1 MDVVPRLACASVVA
15 AATLAASGACALPLG
30 SANASAAR
38 TPTKRMPVVIPR
50 GHVLVA
56 VARTKRVRIYAG
68 PRARRPVATLAR
80 KTRLGARRVF
90 LVDWRGKRWT
100 WPKTARVFVPLRP
113 NGRRGWVRAGDVRF
127 LVNPYHVTVR
137 LHDRRLVVWRKGRVV
152 LRTRV
157 AIGRAVTP
165 TPTGKYFLTELLKQ
179 PNPRGAYGP
188 LAFGTSA
195 YSDVLQSFGGGPG
208 QVGIHGTNR
217 PSLIGSE
224 VSKGCIRVKNSTI
237 RRLAKMLPLGTPV
250 SIVVDRFDGKA
261 ARELVRRQVRF
272 GPRPAG
278 SPASR
283 RLAAFLRKEVPN
295 GRLQKVPG
303 GLRNVIG
310 IVRGRDPKRFVVVGA
325 HYDTFAKPGFVGAN
339 DGASGTAVV
348 LQLAKTIKP
357 RTLRPTVV
365 FAFFDGEE
373 APPGTNF
380 TEQGLRGSKVAAKAF
395 KRARAMILLDMVGER
410 GVSIPREQGSNRRL
424 WARLRRAA
432 ARVGAREAFPA
443 RTTGAILDD
452 HVPFR
457 QLGIPSIDLI
467 DFEFACWHKR
477 CDRFRG
483 VSEQSLD
490 RSGEA
495 VFELLRQL

>member
-1 MDVVPRLACASVVA
+1 MPRILSVSVVV

-30 SANASAAR
+30 STDASAAR
-38 TPTKRMPVVIPR
+38 TPAKRKAAEIPH
-50 GHVLVA
+50 GHVVVA
-56 VARTKRVRIYAG
+56 VAKTKRVRIYA
-68 PRARRPVATLAR
+68 RPGAKRPIASLAR
-80 KTRLGARRVF
+80 ETRHGARRVF
-90 LVDWRGKRWT
+90 LVDWRGERWT

-113 NGRRGWVRAGDVRF
+113 NGRRGWVRAADVRF

-157 AIGRAVTP
+157 AIGRALTP
-165 TPTGKYFLTELLKQ
+165 TPAGKYFLTELLKQ

-217 PSLIGSE
+217 PSLIGTE
-224 VSKGCIRVKNSTI
+224 VSHGCIRVKNSTI

-250 SIVVDRFDGKA
+250 SIVVDRFNGRA
-261 ARELVRRQVRF
+261 ARELVRRQVRL

-278 SPASR
+278 SPTSR

-295 GRLQKVPG
+295 GRFQEVPG
-303 GLRNVIG
+303 ELRNVIG
-310 IVRGRDPKRFVVVGA
+310 VVRGRDPKRVVVVGA

-373 APPGTNF
+373 APPGTKF
-380 TEQGLRGSKVAAKAF
+380 SERGMRGSRVAAKAF
-395 KRARAMILLDMVGER
+395 KNARAMILVDMVGER
-410 GVSIPREQGSNRRL
+410 GVSIPRELGSNRRL
-424 WARLRRAA
+424 WARLRLAA
-432 ARVGAREAFPA
+432 ARVGAREAFPG
-443 RTTGAILDD
+443 RSRGQILDD

-457 QLGIPSIDLI
+457 ELGIPSIDLI
-467 DFEFACWHKR
+467 DLEYSCWHKR
-477 CDRFRG
+477 CDRFAR

-490 RSGEA
+490 RVGET
-495 VFELLRQL
+495 VFELLRRL

>member
-1 MDVVPRLACASVVA
+1 MAPRVPLASVVIA
-15 AATLAASGACALPLG
+15 VALAATAALELPG
-30 SANASAAR
+30 GTSASAAG
-38 TPTKRMPVVIPR
+38 TPAKRDAVVVPH
-50 GHVLVA
+50 GHVIVA
-56 VARTKRVRIYAG
+56 VARAKSVRIY
-68 PRARRPVATLAR
+68 PRSSAKRPIATLER
-80 KTRLGARRVF
+80 KTRYGARRVF
-90 LVDWRGKRWT
+90 LVDWRQKRWT
-100 WPKTARVFVPLRP
+100 WPKTVRVFVPLRP
-113 NGRRGWVRAGDVRF
+113 NGRRGWVRAADVRF

-152 LRTRV
+152 LRTPV
-157 AIGRAVTP
+157 AIGRALTP
-165 TPTGKYFLTELLKQ
+165 TPAGKYFLTDLLRQ

-195 YSDVLQSFGGGPG
+195 FSDVLQSFGGGPG

-217 PSLIGSE
+217 PSLIGTD
-224 VSKGCIRVKNSTI
+224 VSHGCIRVKNSTI

-250 SIVVDRFDGKA
+250 SIVVDRFDGRA
-261 ARELVRRQVRF
+261 ARELVGHQVRL

-295 GRLQKVPG
+295 GRFQNVPG

-310 IVRGRDPKRFVVVGA
+310 VVRGRDPKRFVVVGA
-325 HYDTFAKPGFVGAN
+325 HYDTFAKRGFVGAN

-357 RTLRPTVV
+357 RTLGPTVV

-373 APPGTNF
+373 APPGTDF
-380 TEQGLRGSKVAAKAF
+380 AEQGMRGSKVAAKAF

-410 GVSIPREQGSNRRL
+410 GLSIPREQGSNRRL
-424 WARLRRAA
+424 WAKLRRAA
-432 ARVGAREAFPA
+432 ARVGAREAFPP
-443 RTTGAILDD
+443 RTRGPILDD

-457 QLGIPSIDLI
+457 QLGVPSIDLI
-467 DFEFACWHKR
+467 DLEFACWHR
-477 CDRFRG
+477 LCDRFRG

-490 RSGEA
+490 RVGET

>member
-1 MDVVPRLACASVVA
+1 MTTRLSSVIVA
-15 AATLAASGACALPLG
+15 IAVALAASAA
-30 SANASAAR
+30 SDAVNATAAR
-38 TPTKRMPVVIPR
+38 TPAKRKPVAIPHGHVVI
-50 GHVLVA
+50 A
-56 VARTKRVRIYAG
+56 VANAKRVRIYA
-68 PRARRPVATLAR
+68 RASAKRPVATLGR
-80 KTRLGARRVF
+80 QTRHGARRVF

-100 WPKTARVFVPLRP
+100 WPRTVRVFVPLRP
-113 NGRRGWVRAGDVRF
+113 NGRRGWVRAKDVRF

-137 LHDRRLVVWRKGRVV
+137 LHDRRIVVWRKGRVI
-152 LRTRV
+152 LRSRI
-157 AIGRAVTP
+157 AIGRALTP
-165 TPTGKYFLTELLKQ
+165 TPAGKYYLTELLRQ

-188 LAFGTSA
+188 YAFGLSA

-217 PSLIGSE
+217 PGLIGTE
-224 VSKGCIRVKNSTI
+224 VSHGCIRVKNTVI
-237 RRLAKMLPLGTPV
+237 RRLARMLPTGTPV

-261 ARELVRRQVRF
+261 ARELVRRQVRI

-278 SPASR
+278 SAESL
-283 RLAAFLRKEVPN
+283 RLAKFLRKEVPN
-295 GRLQKVPG
+295 GRFQEVPD

-310 IVRGRDPKRFVVVGA
+310 VVRGRNPKRFVVVGA
-325 HYDTFAKPGFVGAN
+325 HYDTYLKPGFVGAN

-373 APPGTNF
+373 ALPGTNF
-380 TEQGLRGSKVAAKAF
+380 RETGMRGSKVAARVF
-395 KRARAMILLDMVGER
+395 KNARAMILLDMVGER
-410 GVSIPREQGSNRRL
+410 GVSIPRELGSNRKL
-424 WARLRRAA
+424 WVKLRQAA
-432 ARVGAREAFPA
+432 ARVGARKTFPP
-443 RTTGAILDD
+443 TTRGRVLDD

-457 QLGIPSIDLI
+457 ELGIPAIDII
-467 DFEFACWHKR
+467 DFDFACWHKL

-490 RSGEA
+490 RVGET
-495 VFELLRQL
+495 VFELLRRL

>member
-1 MDVVPRLACASVVA
+1 MAPRILCGSVVIVVA
-15 AATLAASGACALPLG
+15 LAASTALELPAG
-30 SANASAAR
+30 STTASAAR
-38 TPTKRMPVVIPR
+38 TPAKRKAVVIPH
-50 GHVLVA
+50 GHVMVA
-56 VARTKRVRIYAG
+56 VARTKRVRIYS
-68 PRARRPVATLAR
+68 RPNAKRPIAILER
-80 KTRLGARRVF
+80 ETRHGARRVF
-90 LVDWRGKRWT
+90 LVDWREKRWT

-113 NGRRGWVRAGDVRF
+113 NGRRAWVRATDVRF
-127 LVNPYHVTVR
+127 LVNPYYVTVR

-152 LRTRV
+152 LRTPI
-157 AIGRAVTP
+157 AIGRALTP
-165 TPTGKYFLTELLKQ
+165 TPAGKYFITDLLRQ

-195 YSDVLQSFGGGPG
+195 FSDVLQSFGGGPG

-217 PSLIGSE
+217 PSLIGTE
-224 VSKGCIRVKNSTI
+224 VSHGCIRVKNSTI

-250 SIVVDRFDGKA
+250 SIVVDRFDGRA
-261 ARELVRRQVRF
+261 ARELVGRQVRF

-278 SPASR
+278 SAASR
-283 RLAAFLRKEVPN
+283 RLAAFLRKESPN
-295 GRLQKVPG
+295 GRFQKVPG

-310 IVRGRDPKRFVVVGA
+310 VVPGRDPKRFVVVGA

-380 TEQGLRGSKVAAKAF
+380 TERGMRGSKVAAKAF

-410 GVSIPREQGSNRRL
+410 GVSIPREQGSNRKL

-432 ARVGAREAFPA
+432 ARVGAREAFPP
-443 RTTGAILDD
+443 RTRGEILDD

-457 QLGIPSIDLI
+457 ALGIPSIDLI
-467 DFEFACWHKR
+467 DLEFACWHRR

-490 RSGEA
+490 RVGET

>member
-1 MDVVPRLACASVVA
+1 VTARISSAIVAIAVV
-15 AATLAASGACALPLG
+15 LAASA
-30 SANASAAR
+30 ASATDDAAAA
-38 TPTKRMPVVIPR
+38 PQPVKRKPVAIPHGHVVI
-50 GHVLVA
+50 A
-56 VARTKRVRIYAG
+56 VAKAKRVRIYA
-68 PRARRPVATLAR
+68 RAGAKRPVATLGR
-80 KTRLGARRVF
+80 KTRHGAQRVF

-100 WPKTARVFVPLRP
+100 WPRVARVFVPLRP
-113 NGRRGWVRAGDVRF
+113 NGRRGWVRASDVRF

-152 LRTRV
+152 LRTRI
-157 AIGRAVTP
+157 AIGRALTP
-165 TPTGKYFLTELLKQ
+165 TPAGKYYLTELLRQ

-188 LAFGTSA
+188 YAFGTSA

-217 PSLIGSE
+217 PRLVGTE
-224 VSKGCIRVKNSTI
+224 VSHGCIRVRNATI

-261 ARELVRRQVRF
+261 ARELVAKQVRF

-295 GRLQKVPG
+295 GRFQQVPD

-310 IVRGRDPKRFVVVGA
+310 VVRGRNPKRVVVVGA
-325 HYDTFAKPGFVGAN
+325 HYDTYAKPGFVGAN

-357 RTLRPTVV
+357 RTLRPTIV

-373 APPGTNF
+373 APPGTDFRQN
-380 TEQGLRGSKVAAKAF
+380 GMRGSKVAAQAF
-395 KRARAMILLDMVGER
+395 KNAQAMILLDMVGER
-410 GVSIPREQGSNRRL
+410 GVTIPRELGSNRKL
-424 WARLRRAA
+424 WSRLRQAA
-432 ARVGAREAFPA
+432 ARVGARRVFPP
-443 RTTGAILDD
+443 RTRGRILDD

-457 QLGIPSIDLI
+457 DLGIPAIDVI
-467 DFEFACWHKR
+467 DFDFACWHKA
-477 CDRFRG
+477 CDRYRG
-483 VSEQSLD
+483 VSALSLD
-490 RSGEA
+490 RVGES
-495 VFELLRQL
+495 VFELLRRL